1 MGEQT
6 PTKALL
12 QTSGVQLARG
22 DHFSAELSDLSLMAG
37 EVMAI
42 IGPSGS
48 GKTTALMAL
57 AGIRPPARGTITIE
71 GANFWDLPSGARDR
85 FRGSRIGLV
94 FQSFH
99 LVDAL
104 SVAANIRLAAIGTER
119 SDGEDRLRYLADALN
134 IASLL
139 SQRADRISHGQAQRV
154 AIARALYNKPAVLLA
169 DEPTS
174 ALDDGHTE
182 SLLAL
187 LLHMAKAE
195 GAALVITTHDRRV
208 LQTVHSVVEL
218 EARA

>member
-12 QTSGVQLARG
+12 QTSSVRLARES
-22 DHFSAELSDLSLMAG
+22 FSVGLPDLELMAG
-37 EVMAI
+37 EAIAI

-57 AGIRPPARGTITIE
+57 AGIRPPARGTITIA

-104 SVAANIRLAAIGTER
+104 SVAANIRLAAIGSRR
-119 SDGEDRLRYLADALN
+119 SDGEDRLRYLAEALN

-139 SQRADRISHGQAQRV
+139 SQRADHISHGQAQRV
-154 AIARALYNKPAVLLA
+154 AIARALYNGPAVLLA

-195 GAALVITTHDRRV
+195 RAALVITTHDRRV
-208 LQTVHSVVEL
+208 LQTVPSVVEL

>member
-6 PTKALL
+6 HTKALL
-12 QTSGVQLARG
+12 RTSNIRLARES
-22 DHFSAELSDLSLMAG
+22 FSVGLPDLELMAG
-37 EVMAI
+37 EAI
-42 IGPSGS
+42 AIVGPSGS

-57 AGIRPPARGTITIE
+57 AGIRPPSSGTIIIDGVNPWE
-71 GANFWDLPSGARDR
+71 LPSGARDR
-85 FRGSRIGLV
+85 FRGQRIGLV

-104 SVAANIRLAAIGTER
+104 SVAANIRLAAIGADRSQGDER
-119 SDGEDRLRYLADALN
+119 LHHLAGKLD

-154 AIARALYNKPAVLLA
+154 AIARALFNRPAVLLA

-187 LLHMAKAE
+187 LLQMAVAE
-195 GAALVITTHDRRV
+195 DAALVITTHDRRV
-208 LQTVHSVVEL
+208 LKSVRSIVEL
-218 EARA
+218 EARV